1 MAQSKPTKSIT
12 CALVSIPPGVLF
24 DHLTLG
30 APQQRTL
37 GDTLPPNM
45 RSVVEVV
52 RGANLESWLPPW
64 LYLSVAFH
72 GTLPVYGPEFCHL

>member
-1 MAQSKPTKSIT
+1 MAQSKPTKSST
-12 CALVSIPPGVLF
+12 CTLVSVPPGVLF

-30 APQQRTL
+30 APQKRTL
-37 GDTLPPNM
+37 GDALSPNM
-45 RSVVEVV
+45 RRAVEVV